1 MSPLNVL
8 TYQMLSTINEKR
20 AITKFTTMRS
30 KWSYTHPE
38 RERKKKTEKNQEA
51 KCHLSSQKQYQKL
64 IENEENKRMPLQ
76 SERKL
81 FPIYNPTSIKPP
93 I

>member
-1 MSPLNVL
+1 
-8 TYQMLSTINEKR
+8 MLSTINEKR
-20 AITKFTTMRS
+20 AITKFTIMRS

-38 RERKKKTEKNQEA
+38 RERKKTEKNQEA
-51 KCHLSSQKQYQKL
+51 KCHLTSQKQYQKL
-64 IENEENKRMPLQ
+64 IENEKNKRMLLQ

-81 FPIYNPTSIKPP
+81 FPIYNSTSIKPP